1 MTLVGFSYNKLHNHL
16 NAHITWIRG
25 IKRLSK
31 AVVKLTSL
39 RILISP

>member
-16 NAHITWIRG
+16 NAYITWIRG